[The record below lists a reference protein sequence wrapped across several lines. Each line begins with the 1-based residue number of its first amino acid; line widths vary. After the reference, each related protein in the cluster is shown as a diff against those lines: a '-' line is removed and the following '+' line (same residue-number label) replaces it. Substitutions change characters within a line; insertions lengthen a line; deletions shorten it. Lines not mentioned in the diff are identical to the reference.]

1 MAAIYNECCVWYF
14 FFLVSMLSHN
24 SIHPLHNVVYAKWS
38 PTYSRGWMGRFN
50 TKVIFL
56 GMMFLITNKRYD
68 VRPSE
73 FYNGTSTIPPTHRKY
88 TRCSVDT
95 KTLVCHILFN
105 KSRMWCWW
113 MRETIYPAL
122 VSIIFIF
129 NFPSYWRNVWAF
141 WRLNICYY
149 WLRHTTP

>member
-1 MAAIYNECCVWYF
+1 
-14 FFLVSMLSHN
+14 MLN
-24 SIHPLHNVVYAKWS
+24 GP
-38 PTYSRGWMGRFN
+38 PTYSRGWVGRFN
-50 TKVIFL
+50 TKVIFR

-122 VSIIFIF
+122 VSIIFFF
-129 NFPSYWRNVWAF
+129 NFPSYWWNVWAF

-149 WLRHTTP
+149 DFYMYIRDLSTLWCCMSKSIIIDFDIQHHKVLKSRIYM